1 MLEANGR
8 INLRRG
14 RSLQHVDAA
23 NNDEKDTALM
33 IDILNLALPY
43 FGLIFIGFACGKAK
57 GLPEQGLAWM
67 NFFLLYVS
75 LPALLFG
82 ITSKTPFEE
91 LNNPPFLIATTLGT
105 TSAFALAL
113 AAGRLVGRL
122 SFRESTLA
130 GLSGGYGNIGYMGPG
145 LALAVLGSKAAA
157 PTALIFCCDSI
168 FLFSIVPLLMALTDR
183 EHPSFLHAIGVAVR
197 QIVLN
202 PLIMSAAAG
211 ALAAALHIQLPV
223 AVDKTLL
230 FLQNAAAPTALFV
243 LGVTVA
249 LRPFDRVPWEVP
261 GVIAIKLLVHPLIV
275 FALMLLFGPFAQP
288 WAATAVLMAA
298 LPPALNVFVI
308 ARQNNTWIE
317 PASVAVLIG
326 TFASVVTLTSV
337 MWFIQ
342 TGRLAF
348 P

>member
-1 MLEANGR
+1 M
-8 INLRRG
+8 
-14 RSLQHVDAA
+14 V
-23 NNDEKDTALM
+23 
-33 IDILNLALPY
+33 DILNLALPY

-57 GLPEQGLAWM
+57 GLPEAGLAWM

-82 ITSKTPFEE
+82 IMSKTPFEE
-91 LNNPPFLIATTLGT
+91 LNNPPFLVATTLGT
-105 TSAFALAL
+105 ASAFLLAL
-113 AAGRLVGRL
+113 LAGRLIGRL
-122 SFRESTLA
+122 PFREATLA

-145 LALAVLGSKAAA
+145 LALAVLGAKAAA

-168 FLFSIVPLLMALTDR
+168 FLFSIVPLLIAVTDGKHR
-183 EHPSFLHAIGVAVR
+183 PLLHTLGLVVR
-197 QIVLN
+197 QIVFN
-202 PLIMSAAAG
+202 PLIMSAGAG
-211 ALAAALHIQLPV
+211 ALAAALHIHPPV
-223 AVDKTLL
+223 AIDNMLL
-230 FLQNAAAPTALFV
+230 FLQNAAAPVALFA

-249 LRPFDRVPWEVP
+249 LRPFGRVPWEVP
-261 GVIAIKLLVHPLIV
+261 GVIAVKLLVHPLLVIG
-275 FALMLLFGPFAQP
+275 LMLLLGPFAQP
-288 WAATAVLMAA
+288 WAATAVLMAS

-308 ARQNNTWIE
+308 ARQNETWIE

-337 MWFIQ
+337 MWLLQ

>member
-1 MLEANGR
+1 M
-8 INLRRG
+8 
-14 RSLQHVDAA
+14 V
-23 NNDEKDTALM
+23 
-33 IDILNLALPY
+33 DILNLALPY
-43 FGLIFIGFACGKAK
+43 FGLIFIGYACGKAK
-57 GLPEQGLAWM
+57 NLPESGLAWM

-82 ITSKTPFEE
+82 IMLRTPFSE

-105 TSAFALAL
+105 ATAFTLAMV
-113 AAGRLVGRL
+113 AGRLLGRL
-122 SFRESTLA
+122 SLRESTIAGLA
-130 GLSGGYGNIGYMGPG
+130 GAYGNIGYMGPG
-145 LALAVLGSKAAA
+145 LALAVVGTKAAA

-168 FLFSIVPLLMALTDR
+168 FLFSIVPLLVELSDSD
-183 EHPSFLHAIGVAVR
+183 HPSLLHALRVVLR
-197 QIVLN
+197 QIALN
-202 PLIMSAAAG
+202 PLIMSTCAG
-211 ALAAALHIQLPV
+211 ALAAAVHFQPPV
-223 AVDKTLL
+223 ALDRTLL
-230 FLQNAAAPTALFV
+230 FLQNAAAPSALFV

-249 LRPFDRVPWEVP
+249 LRPFERVPWEVP
-261 GVIAIKLLVHPLIV
+261 GVIAVKLLVHPLLSV
-275 FALMLLFGPFAQP
+275 GLMLLFGPFAQP
-288 WAATAVLMAA
+288 WAATAVLMAS

-342 TGRLAF
+342 TGRLVF

>member
-1 MLEANGR
+1 M
-8 INLRRG
+8 
-14 RSLQHVDAA
+14 V
-23 NNDEKDTALM
+23 
-33 IDILNLALPY
+33 DILNLALPY

-82 ITSKTPFEE
+82 IMSKTPFAE

-105 TSAFALAL
+105 ASAFVLAML
-113 AAGRLVGRL
+113 VGRLLGRL
-122 SFRESTLA
+122 SFREATLA
-130 GLSGGYGNIGYMGPG
+130 GLAGAFGNIGYMGPG
-145 LALAVLGSKAAA
+145 LALAVLGAKAAA

-168 FLFSIVPLLMALTDR
+168 FLFSIVPLLIELTNR
-183 EHPSFLHAIGVAVR
+183 EHPSLLHAFGVVAR
-197 QIVLN
+197 QIALN
-202 PLIMSAAAG
+202 PLIMSACAG
-211 ALAAALHIQLPV
+211 ALAAALHLQFPV

-249 LRPFDRVPWEVP
+249 LRPFNRVPWEVP
-261 GVIAIKLLVHPLIV
+261 GVIAVKLLLHPL
-275 FALMLLFGPFAQP
+275 AALGLMLAFGPFAQP
-288 WAATAVLMAA
+288 WAATAVLMAS

-308 ARQNNTWIE
+308 ARQNETWIE

-326 TFASVVTLTSV
+326 TFASVVPLTTA
-337 MWFIQ
+337 MWLLQ

>member
-1 MLEANGR
+1 MA
-8 INLRRG
+8 
-14 RSLQHVDAA
+14 
-23 NNDEKDTALM
+23 
-33 IDILNLALPY
+33 DILNLALPY
-43 FGLIFIGFACGKAK
+43 FGLIFIGFACGKTR
-57 GLPEQGLAWM
+57 GLPESGLAWM

-75 LPALLFG
+75 LPALLFR
-82 ITSKTPFEE
+82 IMSETPFSE
-91 LNNPPFLIATTLGT
+91 LNNPPFLIATTLAT
-105 TSAFALAL
+105 VSAFVLAMM
-113 AAGRLVGRL
+113 AGRIIGDL
-122 SFRESTLA
+122 SLRKATMAGLA
-130 GLSGGYGNIGYMGPG
+130 GAYGNIGYMGPG
-145 LALAVLGSKAAA
+145 LALAVLGAKAAA

-183 EHPSFLHAIGVAVR
+183 EHPSFLHAIGVAAR

-211 ALAAALHIQLPV
+211 ALSAALHIQLPV
-223 AVDKTLL
+223 AVDSTLL

-261 GVIAIKLLVHPLIV
+261 GVIAVKLLIHPLIV
-275 FALMLLFGPFAQP
+275 FGLMLLFGPFAQP

-342 TGRLAF
+342 SGRLVF

>member
-1 MLEANGR
+1 M
-8 INLRRG
+8 
-14 RSLQHVDAA
+14 V
-23 NNDEKDTALM
+23 
-33 IDILNLALPY
+33 DILNLALPY
-43 FGLIFIGFACGKAK
+43 FGLIFIGFACGKTR
-57 GLPEQGLAWM
+57 GLPESGLAWM

-75 LPALLFG
+75 LPALLFR
-82 ITSKTPFEE
+82 IMSETPFSE
-91 LNNPPFLIATTLGT
+91 LNNPPFLIATTLAT
-105 TSAFALAL
+105 VSAFVLAM
-113 AAGRLVGRL
+113 AAARIIGEL
-122 SFRESTLA
+122 SLRKATMAGLA
-130 GLSGGYGNIGYMGPG
+130 GAYGNIGYMGPG
-145 LALAVLGSKAAA
+145 LALAVLGAKAAA

-168 FLFSIVPLLMALTDR
+168 FLFTIVPLLMALTDR
-183 EHPSFLHAIGVAVR
+183 EHKSFLHAVGIAAR

-202 PLIMSAAAG
+202 PLIMSAVLG
-211 ALAAALHIQLPV
+211 ALVAALHIPLPT
-223 AVDKTLL
+223 ALDRTLL

-261 GVIAIKLLVHPLIV
+261 GVIAIKLLIHPLIV
-275 FALMLLFGPFAQP
+275 FGLMLLFGPFAQP

-342 TGRLAF
+342 SGRLVF

>member
-1 MLEANGR
+1 M
-8 INLRRG
+8 
-14 RSLQHVDAA
+14 V
-23 NNDEKDTALM
+23 
-33 IDILNLALPY
+33 DILNLALPY
-43 FGLIFIGFACGKAK
+43 FGLIFIGFACGKTR
-57 GLPEQGLAWM
+57 GLPESGLAWM

-75 LPALLFG
+75 LPALLFR
-82 ITSKTPFEE
+82 IMSDTPFSE
-91 LNNPPFLIATTLGT
+91 LNNPPFLIATTLAT
-105 TSAFALAL
+105 ISAFVLAMV
-113 AAGRLVGRL
+113 AGRVIGDL
-122 SFRESTLA
+122 SLRKATMAGLA
-130 GLSGGYGNIGYMGPG
+130 GAYGNIGYMGPG
-145 LALAVLGSKAAA
+145 LALAVLGAKAAA

-168 FLFSIVPLLMALTDR
+168 FLFTIVPLLMALTDR
-183 EHPSFLHAIGVAVR
+183 EHPSFLHAIGLAAR

-202 PLIMSAAAG
+202 PLIMSAVLG
-211 ALAAALHIQLPV
+211 ALVAAFHIPLPTAL
-223 AVDKTLL
+223 DRTLL

-261 GVIAIKLLVHPLIV
+261 GVIAIKLLIHPLIV
-275 FALMLLFGPFAQP
+275 FGLMLLFGPFAQP

-342 TGRLAF
+342 SGRLAF

>member
-1 MLEANGR
+1 MRPTSQPGLKKSRKRN
-8 INLRRG
+8 
-14 RSLQHVDAA
+14 SPMV
-23 NNDEKDTALM
+23 
-33 IDILNLALPY
+33 DILNLALPY

-168 FLFSIVPLLMALTDR
+168 FLFSIVPLLIALSDGESRHWLRT
-183 EHPSFLHAIGVAVR
+183 IGLVVR

-202 PLIMSAAAG
+202 PLIMSACAG
-211 ALAAALHIQLPV
+211 ALAAALHIHPPV
-223 AVDKTLL
+223 AIDNTLL
-230 FLQNAAAPTALFV
+230 FLENATAPMALFV

-249 LRPFDRVPWEVP
+249 LRPFGRVPWEVP
-261 GVIAIKLLVHPLIV
+261 AVIAIKLLVHPLVV
-275 FALMLLFGPFAQP
+275 FGLMLLLGPFPQP
-288 WAATAVLMAA
+288 WAATAVLMAS

-308 ARQNNTWIE
+308 ARQNDTWIE

-326 TFASVVTLTSV
+326 TFASVITLTSV
-337 MWFIQ
+337 MWLMQ
-342 TGRLAF
+342 TGRLVF

>member
-1 MLEANGR
+1 M
-8 INLRRG
+8 
-14 RSLQHVDAA
+14 V
-23 NNDEKDTALM
+23 
-33 IDILNLALPY
+33 DILNLALPY

-82 ITSKTPFEE
+82 IMSKTPFEE

-105 TSAFALAL
+105 TTAFFLAL
-113 AAGRLVGRL
+113 FAGRTIGRL
-122 SFRESTLA
+122 PLREATLA
-130 GLSGGYGNIGYMGPG
+130 GLSGAYGNIGYMGPG

-168 FLFSIVPLLMALTDR
+168 FLFTIVPLLIALTDSK
-183 EHPSFLHAIGVAVR
+183 HPSLWHTLGVVLR

-202 PLIMSAAAG
+202 PLIMSACLG
-211 ALAAALHIQLPV
+211 ALAAALHLHLPV
-223 AVDKTLL
+223 AVDSTVF

-249 LRPFDRVPWEVP
+249 LRPFGRVPWEAP
-261 GVIAIKLLVHPLIV
+261 GVIAIKLLIHPLVV
-275 FALMLLFGPFAQP
+275 FALMLLLGPFAQP
-288 WAATAVLMAA
+288 WAATAVLMAS

-308 ARQNNTWIE
+308 ARQNDTWIE

-337 MWFIQ
+337 MWVLQ
-342 TGRLAF
+342 TGRLVF

>member
-1 MLEANGR
+1 MAE
-8 INLRRG
+8 
-14 RSLQHVDAA
+14 
-23 NNDEKDTALM
+23 
-33 IDILNLALPY
+33 ILNLAIPY
-43 FGLIFIGFACGKAK
+43 FGLIFIGFACGKTK
-57 GLPEQGLAWM
+57 GLPEAGLAWM

-82 ITSKTPFEE
+82 IMSKTPFSE
-91 LNNPPFLIATTLGT
+91 LNNPPFLIATTLAT
-105 TSAFALAL
+105 VSAFVLAMV
-113 AAGRLVGRL
+113 AGRIIGEL
-122 SFRESTLA
+122 SLRKATMAGLA
-130 GLSGGYGNIGYMGPG
+130 GAYGNIGYMGPG
-145 LALAVLGSKAAA
+145 LALAVLGARAAA

-168 FLFSIVPLLMALTDR
+168 FLFTIVPLLMALTDR
-183 EHPSFLHAIGVAVR
+183 EHPSFLHAIGIAAR
-197 QIVLN
+197 QIVMN
-202 PLIMSAAAG
+202 PLIMSAVLG
-211 ALAAALHIQLPV
+211 ALVAAFHIPLPTSL
-223 AVDKTLL
+223 DRTLL

-261 GVIAIKLLVHPLIV
+261 GVIAIKLLIHPLIV
-275 FALMLLFGPFAQP
+275 FGLMLFFGPFAQP

-342 TGRLAF
+342 SGRLVF

>member
-1 MLEANGR
+1 M
-8 INLRRG
+8 
-14 RSLQHVDAA
+14 V
-23 NNDEKDTALM
+23 
-33 IDILNLALPY
+33 DILNLALPY
-43 FGLIFIGFACGKAK
+43 FGLIFIGYACGKAS

-82 ITSKTPFEE
+82 IMSKTPFEE

-105 TSAFALAL
+105 SCAFILAL
-113 AAGRLVGRL
+113 FAGRWIGRL
-122 SFRESTLA
+122 SLREATLA
-130 GLSGGYGNIGYMGPG
+130 GLAGAYGNIGYMGPG

-168 FLFSIVPLLMALTDR
+168 FLFTVVPLLIALTDGKHR
-183 EHPSFLHAIGVAVR
+183 PLSHTLGVAAR
-197 QIVLN
+197 QIIFN
-202 PLIMSAAAG
+202 PLIMSACAG
-211 ALAAALHIQLPV
+211 AFAAALHLHPPV
-223 AVDKTLL
+223 AIDNTLL

-249 LRPFDRVPWEVP
+249 LRPFGRVPWEVP
-261 GVIAIKLLVHPLIV
+261 AVIAVKLLIHPLV
-275 FALMLLFGPFAQP
+275 ACGLMLLLGPFPQP

-308 ARQNNTWIE
+308 ARQNDTWIE

-326 TFASVVTLTSV
+326 TFASVITLTSV
-337 MWFIQ
+337 MWFMQ
-342 TGRLAF
+342 TGRLVF